1 MAGGGNRREGAE
13 DGGQGVK
20 HVPFFRWVVTVGVLL
35 IGCSAGLYAATDY
48 PELEQVDLTVLREET
63 DGTCTVRWTDP
74 YDLVERTGPYQCDP
88 ERDPVLKAPDYE
100 PGTNLGWDTGFVL
113 AEGPDK
119 GALHSLDEDD
129 DVGESIEASDQLLFL
144 GLFLTVV
151 GLIGGNIRSLA
162 RLSGMNPGVVR
173 RAEQLR
179 ETAARTARDHD
190 RAVEAVRRAWRP
202 LHDELVRERVGRLPV
217 TELPGVAADRLP
229 VAELERNGIRSVR
242 DVLDK
247 GAWGVAHASGLGRR
261 EAERVWAAARR
272 AADEVGQDTT
282 LRLDADRPD
291 ARTVELLNALRVLVE
306 AGPAARDAAE
316 AGDRLAAALED
327 ELSEAA
333 PGAGWRQMLNAG
345 PEERRCVPD
354 AVAELRTLL
363 EEAEREGLAERLNQA
378 SVDLL
383 RVADDGPVGLS
394 ARVDFGNRPQEYYAL
409 LAEVADDALRTTTE
423 PATDRTDRTDRDHD
437 HDHDHDR

>member
-1 MAGGGNRREGAE
+1 M
-13 DGGQGVK
+13 
-20 HVPFFRWVVTVGVLL
+20 PFFRWVVAVGVLL
-35 IGCSAGLYAATDY
+35 IGCSAGLYKATDY
-48 PELEQVDLTVLREET
+48 PELKQVDLTVLREEP

-74 YDLVERTGPYQCDP
+74 FDLVERTGPYQCDP

-100 PGTNLGWDTGFVL
+100 PGTDLGWETGFVL

-129 DVGESIEASDQLLFL
+129 DIGESLDVADELLL
-144 GLFLTVV
+144 VGLLLTVV
-151 GLIGGNIRSLA
+151 GLFGGNIRSLA
-162 RLSGMNPGVVR
+162 RLSGMNPAVVR

-179 ETAARTARDHD
+179 ETAVRTAQDHA

-202 LHDELVRERVGRLPV
+202 LHDELVRERIGRLPIA
-217 TELPGVAADRLP
+217 ELPGAAADHLP
-229 VAELERNGIRSVR
+229 VTELERNGIGSVR
-242 DVLDK
+242 HVLDE

-291 ARTVELLNALRVLVE
+291 ARTAELLNTLRVLVE

-316 AGDRLAAALED
+316 AGDRLAAALE
-327 ELSEAA
+327 EGLSDAA
-333 PGAGWRQMLNAG
+333 PAAGWRQMLNAG
-345 PEERRCVPD
+345 PQERRCVPR
-354 AVAELRTLL
+354 AVAELRKLL
-363 EEAEREGLAERLNQA
+363 KEAEREGLAERLNQT

-383 RVADDGPVGLS
+383 RVADDDPVGLS
-394 ARVDFGNRPQEYYAL
+394 ARVDFAIRPQEYYAL
-409 LAEVADDALRTTTE
+409 LSEVADDALRTTTE
-423 PATDRTDRTDRDHD
+423 PGTDRNR
-437 HDHDHDR
+437 